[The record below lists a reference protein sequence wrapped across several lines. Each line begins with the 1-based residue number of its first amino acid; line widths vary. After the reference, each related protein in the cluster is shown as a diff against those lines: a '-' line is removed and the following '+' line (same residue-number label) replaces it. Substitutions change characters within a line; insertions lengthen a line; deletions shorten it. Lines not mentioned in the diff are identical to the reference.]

1 MRATESELLLKD
13 VSYRSVKELR
23 QSGPKSQASD
33 DALLG
38 SALNIRHLRQMN
50 RSTSHMKSPLKRKR
64 FDSDDEH
71 DSLLSGHKD
80 SPLAQ
85 SVKQDG
91 YSIDECLISIAL
103 ILLLSAELVAALILL
118 KLVDCPWVAAVI
130 PATIAYSLLS
140 LVLYR
145 QYLWTLST
153 VNKTVVLALK
163 FVSAKSFFGV
173 LSSYCLAELYPA
185 SAPSF
190 KLTAFYL
197 EVTYLISLGLWVLF
211 LAFHYRSIN
220 AYYASPLA
228 APTVLLNTSALTH
241 LFVMVFLD
249 LNGYY
254 TNHAL
259 LLAPPITAA
268 LITTVALLFASKSPR
283 WPLTSLVTAC
293 VLVLLASREFVTV
306 LVIAGAAQVEAYGW
320 AMRERK
326 YR

>member
-1 MRATESELLLKD
+1 MRANESELLLKA
-13 VSYRSVKELR
+13 YRPVKELR

-38 SALNIRHLRQMN
+38 SALNVRHLRQMN

-64 FDSDDEH
+64 LESDDEH
-71 DSLLSGHKD
+71 DSLLSGHED
-80 SPLAQ
+80 LAQ
-85 SVKQDG
+85 SAKQDG

-118 KLVDCPWVAAVI
+118 RLVDCPWVAAVI

-153 VNKTVVLALK
+153 VNKAVVLALK

-190 KLTAFYL
+190 NLTAFYL
-197 EVTYLISLGLWVLF
+197 EVTFLISLGLWVLF

-228 APTVLLNTSALTH
+228 APIVLLNTSALTH

-254 TNHAL
+254 TNRAL
-259 LLAPPITAA
+259 LLAPPLTAA
-268 LITTVALLFASKSPR
+268 LITTVTLLFASKSPR
-283 WPLTSLVTAC
+283 WPLTSLATAC
-293 VLVLLASREFVTV
+293 VLVLLASREFVSV